1 MCLPF
6 SCPLSPLFFLSP
18 SLSPFPS
25 LPLSADEVVLRP
37 HGSDI
42 TPDWFVSNGFNKP
55 MIVNDPTGLDIK
67 VPPPDF
73 TIMDVER
80 YVGNIIIVHSSCIVL
95 YSWKIL

>member
-1 MCLPF
+1 MSPF
-6 SCPLSPLFFLSP
+6 SSVLSLPP
-18 SLSPFPS
+18 SPFPS

-42 TPDWFVSNGFNKP
+42 TLDWFMSNGFNKP

-80 YVGNIIIVHSSCIVL
+80 YVGNIIIVYSSCIV
-95 YSWKIL
+95 S